1 MEPPDSGSEFPDS
14 NISTKMNAKDLRIVF
29 MGTPEFAVPSLRA
42 LVRSG
47 YNVVGVVTTPD
58 KPAGRGQKLHES
70 DVKIAAREFGLPILQ
85 PEKLRDPAFV
95 SAMEELRPDL
105 GIVIAFRMLP
115 EVVWAMPRLGTFNL
129 HASLL
134 PQYRGAAPI
143 NWAIINGESKTGV
156 TTFLLNHEID
166 KGAILGQVEMPIQ
179 PEDNV
184 GTLYD
189 RLMTVGADLVVQTV
203 ERIAAGEITP
213 VVQPD
218 EDASLRPAP
227 KIFKNDCLIDWT
239 QSGKRII
246 DFIRGLSPYPA
257 AWTRLLREE
266 QEANSAKIFEAHFE
280 TGGPEPPCGTIDT
293 DNRKYLRIRCA
304 DGWIDVL
311 SLQLSGKKRMAAQE
325 LLLGFRDAN
334 SYVCR

>member
-1 MEPPDSGSEFPDS
+1 
-14 NISTKMNAKDLRIVF
+14 MNAKDLRIVF

-70 DVKIAAREFGLPILQ
+70 DVKIAARELGLPILQ

-95 SAMEELRPDL
+95 STMEELRPDL

-213 VVQPD
+213 VVQSD
-218 EDASLRPAP
+218 EDTSLRPAP

-266 QEANSAKIFEAHFE
+266 QEANSGKIFEARFE
-280 TGGPEPPCGTIDT
+280 AGGPEAPCGTIDT

>member
-1 MEPPDSGSEFPDS
+1 
-14 NISTKMNAKDLRIVF
+14 MNAKDLRIVF

-70 DVKIAAREFGLPILQ
+70 DVKIAARELGLPILQ

-246 DFIRGLSPYPA
+246 DFIRGLSPYP
-257 AWTRLLREE
+257 
-266 QEANSAKIFEAHFE
+266 QP
-280 TGGPEPPCGTIDT
+280 GPGCCEK
-293 DNRKYLRIRCA
+293 NRKRIRPRFSKRTSKPMVRKLHAARSIPTTANTC
-304 DGWIDVL
+304 GSDVRTVG
-311 SLQLSGKKRMAAQE
+311 SMSSRCNYPARNAWQCKSCCSDSAMQTPTSVDKTPSAIGITRKSE
-325 LLLGFRDAN
+325 EDF
-334 SYVCR
+334 